1 VSPLHIVLVVLAG
14 VGAGTINSIVGS
26 GSLLTFP
33 LLLAIGYSPVVAN
46 ASNTLGVVPGAV
58 LGAYGYRE
66 ELRGQWPLVGR
77 LAIGSVLGG
86 ATGATLFLVLAPS
99 VFKAAVPAL
108 IGVACVLI
116 VLQPLIAR
124 RAASRSTDAASPA
137 TTEPATTEPLTSE
150 SLTSGSLTIGSLTP
164 GLFIAV
170 FLVGIYGGYFGGG
183 QGIMLIAVL
192 GLFLRASLQEV
203 NGAKNVLAATAN
215 AVAAVAFTI
224 AGHVAWEPALLIA
237 AGSAVGG
244 ILGAR
249 YGRRLSPLVLRC
261 AVVVVGV
268 VTIVRLS

>member
-1 VSPLHIVLVVLAG
+1 MSPLHIVLVILAG
-14 VGAGTINSIVGS
+14 LGAGTINSIVGS

-77 LAIGSVLGG
+77 LAVGSVLGG

-99 VFKAAVPAL
+99 VFKAAVPVL
-108 IGVACVLI
+108 IGLACVLI
-116 VLQPLIAR
+116 VIQPLIAR
-124 RAASRSTDAASPA
+124 RADRHSTEGPTPA
-137 TTEPATTEPLTSE
+137 G
-150 SLTSGSLTIGSLTP
+150 SLTTGSTATASLTIGSLTP
-164 GLFIAV
+164 GLFIAI

-215 AVAAVAFTI
+215 AVAAIAFTI

-261 AVVVVGV
+261 AVVVVGI